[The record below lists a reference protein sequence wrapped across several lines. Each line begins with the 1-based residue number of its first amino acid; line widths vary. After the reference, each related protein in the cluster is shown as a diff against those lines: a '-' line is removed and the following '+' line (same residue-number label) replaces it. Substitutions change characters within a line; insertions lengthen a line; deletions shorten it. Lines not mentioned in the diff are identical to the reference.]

1 MQQLINGVVVFTPF
15 SSEGWFF
22 LKFFGKISYGNM
34 FTNLIDKYKDS
45 CLVDLVR
52 LIVCD
57 SGAST
62 NGVFCYWSSVVVNS
76 IGTKATHKRGP
87 DI

>member
-1 MQQLINGVVVFTPF
+1 
-15 SSEGWFF
+15 
-22 LKFFGKISYGNM
+22 M

>member
-1 MQQLINGVVVFTPF
+1 MKD
-15 SSEGWFF
+15 E
-22 LKFFGKISYGNM
+22 FFGKISYGNM

-62 NGVFCYWSSVVVNS
+62 NWVFCYRSSVVV
-76 IGTKATHKRGP
+76 IALGP
-87 DI
+87 KQPIKEGLISSHVMEYNNRSCVHCMYHI